1 MAKQGIFLQE
11 GKVIDL
17 VLTAAVV
24 VGDVIPLGTAATVGA
39 GKIVVAQSAGAIG
52 ETVACAAS
60 GVFQMPA
67 ETGVAWVAG
76 DVLYWDDTNNYL
88 SKTATASYFAG
99 FATEVKA
106 SATAVG
112 KVRIG

>member
-1 MAKQGIFLQE
+1 MAKQATFLNE
-11 GKVIDL
+11 GKVIDV

-24 VGDVIPLGTAATVGA
+24 VGEVVPVGTAATVGA
-39 GKIVVAQSAGAIG
+39 GRVLVAQTAGAIG
-52 ETVACAAS
+52 DIVACATT
-60 GVFQMPA
+60 GVFQMTA
-67 ETGVAWVAG
+67 ETGVAWVVG
-76 DVLYWDDTNNYL
+76 DPLYWDDTNNYL
-88 SKTATASYFAG
+88 SKTSTASYFAG